1 MSRSPLKAN
10 YTGRGI
16 AAITGSVG
24 GSHIER
30 AAVAAEGYDSDDPAV
45 VAALARVSAAGGTRE
60 GRKNCTVALAFPQ
73 PVDNAAEAPPPSAS
87 VLIERFS
94 GTASLSS

>member
-24 GSHIER
+24 GGHIER
-30 AAVAAEGYDSDDPAV
+30 AAVAAEGYDPT
-45 VAALARVSAAGGTRE
+45 TRPSWP
-60 GRKNCTVALAFPQ
+60 TW
-73 PVDNAAEAPPPSAS
+73 PV
-87 VLIERFS
+87 
-94 GTASLSS
+94 